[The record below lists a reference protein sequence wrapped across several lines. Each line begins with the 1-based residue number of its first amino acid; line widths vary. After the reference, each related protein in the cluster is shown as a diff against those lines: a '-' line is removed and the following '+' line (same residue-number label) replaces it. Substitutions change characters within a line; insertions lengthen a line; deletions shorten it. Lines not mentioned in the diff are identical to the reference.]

1 MMRLFLLLGLF
12 CVLAQSYRP
21 MVRITH
27 RHLSTST
34 SLSMF
39 DPERG
44 SASSSSSS
52 GTMGVTGNKEDDE
65 SATGR
70 TYASY
75 VVYKTKAAV
84 SVKVFPASFEMVN
97 KARVVSR
104 EGGLFLEFANS
115 SGPRTYDWTKKGTF
129 LVSTTECGEL
139 LMLDSSS
146 KGLEFFHDPNMG
158 TQSAGQITKKIKF
171 APAPDGKG
179 LFLSLA
185 VNDKSTGSSAYSV
198 PISWGELQVI
208 FILL

>member
-12 CVLAQSYRP
+12 CVIAESYRP
-21 MVRITH
+21 IVRTTQQ
-27 RHLSTST
+27 RLSTT
-34 SLSMF
+34 KLAVF

-44 SASSSSSS
+44 SASSAGAMGAS
-52 GTMGVTGNKEDDE
+52 GSKDEDE
-65 SATGR
+65 GASGR

-84 SVKVFPASFEMVN
+84 SVKVFPASFETVN

-115 SGPRTYDWTKKGTF
+115 SGPRAYDWTKKGTF

-139 LMLDSSS
+139 LMLDSTS

-158 TQSAGQITKKIKF
+158 TQNAGQITKKIKL

-198 PISWGELQVI
+198 PISWGELQVSQTQT
-208 FILL
+208 LV

>member
-1 MMRLFLLLGLF
+1 MMRLLFLLGLF
-12 CVLAQSYRP
+12 CVIAESYRP
-21 MVRITH
+21 IVQTALRG
-27 RHLSTST
+27 LSVST

-44 SASSSSSS
+44 SASPPSV
-52 GTMGVTGNKEDDE
+52 GAMKEEDE
-65 SATGR
+65 GATGR

-84 SVKVFPASFEMVN
+84 SIKVFPASFEMVN

-139 LMLDSSS
+139 LTLDSSS

-198 PISWGELQVI
+198 PVSWGELQVI
-208 FILL
+208 QIVP